1 MTVGRICHDHRPADQ
16 RRIMVQIAARASP
29 ARVLASDRSRYE
41 TAAKAERPPQVGSG
55 GYTPVR
61 GRERDKA
68 GAVSAGTTAGVASS
82 CRVWPPK
89 GSALHRAGRARR
101 ARPAD
106 STSLV

>member
-1 MTVGRICHDHRPADQ
+1 
-16 RRIMVQIAARASP
+16 MVQIAARASP

-68 GAVSAGTTAGVASS
+68 GAVSAETAAGVASR
-82 CRVWPPK
+82 CRVWPPEGI
-89 GSALHRAGRARR
+89 GSSPRR
-101 ARPAD
+101 PGPPYAASRQHLPG
-106 STSLV
+106 L